1 MRVAAGV
8 LLILVF
14 IINGIAGLGYVLG
27 GAVVGA
33 VGQAAEEVGSD
44 SQKSADK
51 DDKAADKTKDDDEKK
66 TKKELAADEKK
77 AADDL
82 KEGGKKA
89 KTTGGLI
96 ALFGLFLVALCI
108 TQLVLAILLFMNKHV
123 VIFGWIVAVLGIGA
137 EVGGAA
143 LIKFG
148 AMNIPGLVAALL
160 VIIWAATAKKD
171 QGGGAQL
178 AVAGGGMTPS
188 PNYPQQPMGY
198 GAPPQQ
204 APYGQP
210 QQAPY
215 GQQPPYGGPPGQG
228 GQGGGYG
235 GPGSPP

>member
-8 LLILVF
+8 LLILCF

-33 VGQAAEEVGSD
+33 VGQATEEVGTETS
-44 SQKSADK
+44 KTAD
-51 DDKAADKTKDDDEKK
+51 DDKKAADKAKDVDTKK
-66 TKKELAADEKK
+66 TKKEIAADEKK
-77 AADDL
+77 TADDL
-82 KEGGKKA
+82 KDEGKKA
-89 KTTGGLI
+89 KQTGGLI

-108 TQLVLAILLFMNKHV
+108 TELVLAILLFMNKHV
-123 VIFGWIVAVLGIGA
+123 VVFGWIVAVLGIGA

-160 VIIWAATAKKD
+160 VIIWAVTAKKD
-171 QGGGAQL
+171 QGVGQL
-178 AVAGGGMTPS
+178 AVAGGGMAGAAP
-188 PNYPQQPMGY
+188 YPQQPMGY

-204 APYGQP
+204 APYGQQP
-210 QQAPY
+210 QAPY
-215 GQQPPYGGPPGQG
+215 GQPPPGQG